1 MEAPAGG
8 PTPFTLAHHA
18 LHRPAHLAL
27 VEEGRKLDY
36 RALGTRVNRLAQG
49 LLSIGL
55 RRGDRLALM
64 LPNRAE
70 FLEATFCGRLAGFP
84 TVPIGWRL
92 KAREA
97 RHLLEDSGARAVVFD
112 GALAETVRAAA
123 DGLPAPEFRIAVGS
137 PEGRDDLR
145 RSRKAGGAP
154 GASGARTL
162 QSAEPSDLS
171 GSGAVDYE
179 ELLAGAPDGEP
190 DHDPR
195 APTPGM
201 FYTSG
206 TTGAPKGAYRDSR
219 VRDTEQ
225 MRLIIREFGFRPE
238 DVHLAAG
245 PLYHSAPYRFAVMHL
260 LLGATVVLHRE
271 FDPEGFLRAV
281 QERRATTAFVVPT
294 MLARIND
301 LPDAVKRRYD
311 LSSMRSLVVAGAPC
325 PFQVKEGTVRLFGSC
340 LYEFLGS
347 TETGINTLL
356 KPEDQLRKPGSCG
369 KVFPGNEVRL
379 LDEKGREVPGGH
391 PGLLYVKNGGLITA
405 YHKRPEDTRRSFR
418 DGFLTVGDVARMDE
432 EGYLY
437 IVDRKIDMV
446 ISGGVNLDVP
456 LYLHPAHSHPAVADA
471 AVIGVPDEEWGE
483 SLKAFV
489 VRRPG
494 ATLTAEEAIEFC
506 KQNLA
511 SYKKPKS
518 VEFVDALPY
527 GPSGKVLKR
536 ELRERYW
543 TGRDAKV

>member
-1 MEAPAGG
+1 MGLFLGGEMGTSPAAP
-8 PTPFTLAHHA
+8 PPFTLAHHA
-18 LHRPAHLAL
+18 AHRPSRPAV
-27 VEEGRKLDY
+27 VEANRTLDY
-36 RALGTRVNRLAQG
+36 RALNSRVNRLANG
-49 LLSIGL
+49 LLSLGL

-84 TVPIGWRL
+84 TVPVGWRL

-97 RHLLEDSGARAVVFD
+97 RHILEDSGARAAVFD
-112 GALAETVRAAA
+112 GARAETIRAAA
-123 DGLPAPEFRIAVGS
+123 EGLPALEFRVAVG
-137 PEGRDDLR
+137 GT
-145 RSRKAGGAP
+145 P
-154 GASGARTL
+154 GAG
-162 QSAEPSDLS
+162 E
-171 GSGAVDYE
+171 YE
-179 ELLAGAPDGEP
+179 RLLARSPDGEP
-190 DHDPR
+190 DHDPQ

-206 TTGAPKGAYRDSR
+206 TTGAPKGAYRDAR

-225 MRLIIREFGFRPE
+225 MMRVIREFGVRPE

-245 PLYHSAPYRFAVMHL
+245 PLYHSAPCRFAVMHL
-260 LLGATVVLHRE
+260 ILGATVVLHRE
-271 FDPEGFLRAV
+271 FDPEAFLRAV

-301 LPDAVKRRYD
+301 LPGAVKKRYD
-311 LSSMRSLVVAGAPC
+311 LSSMRCLVVAGAPC
-325 PFQVKEGTVRLFGSC
+325 PFPVKEGAVRLFGNC

-369 KVFPGNEVRL
+369 QVFPGNEIKI
-379 LDEKGREVPGGH
+379 LDEEGREVPRGR
-391 PGLLYVKNGGLITA
+391 PGLLYVRNGGLITA
-405 YHKRPEDTRRSFR
+405 YHNRPEDTRMSFR

-446 ISGGVNLDVP
+446 ISGGVNI
-456 LYLHPAHSHPAVADA
+456 YPAEIEALLRSHPAVADA
-471 AVIGVPDEEWGE
+471 TVIGVPDPEWGE

-489 VRRPG
+489 VRRAG
-494 ATLTAEEAIEFC
+494 AELAAEEVVEFC
-506 KQNLA
+506 KANLA

-518 VEFVDALPY
+518 VEFVDELPY

-536 ELRERYW
+536 ELKEKYWAGRER
-543 TGRDAKV
+543 KV